1 MGPWSVD
8 LCLRLRPQDGTDS
21 MSHAARTVCARQTAL
36 LPQVSEIQRRLAD
49 PARACPQFVPVPEAK
64 GEKKKAGGGGGKKKK
79 K

>member
-1 MGPWSVD
+1 VH
-8 LCLRLRPQDGTDS
+8 RR
-21 MSHAARTVCARQTAL
+21 TAL